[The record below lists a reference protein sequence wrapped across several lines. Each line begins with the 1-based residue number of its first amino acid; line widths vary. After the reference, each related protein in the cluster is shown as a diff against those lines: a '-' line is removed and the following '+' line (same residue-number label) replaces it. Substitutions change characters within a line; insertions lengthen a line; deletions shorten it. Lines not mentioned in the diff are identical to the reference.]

1 MVARADS
8 NSCCHSSSIAKIE
21 EDGTYVKE
29 LFINFKKEAN
39 MKYVLWTG
47 TSFRVAFEGPDI
59 EGQGHVADLEILA
72 YDLQP

>member
-1 MVARADS
+1 
-8 NSCCHSSSIAKIE
+8 
-21 EDGTYVKE
+21 
-29 LFINFKKEAN
+29 